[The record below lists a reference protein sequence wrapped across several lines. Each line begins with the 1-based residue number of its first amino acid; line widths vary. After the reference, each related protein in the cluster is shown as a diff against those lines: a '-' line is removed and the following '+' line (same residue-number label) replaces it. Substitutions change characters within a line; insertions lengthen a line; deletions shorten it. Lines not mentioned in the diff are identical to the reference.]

1 MPRPIQSVSTL
12 PPVPRQSSHGAPA
25 CRFDKLES
33 LRGIAA
39 CAVAIHHSPFAITS
53 EPGAFVA
60 SSYLFVDLFF
70 MLSGFVMTHAYRDR
84 ILRGLPFRRYAALR
98 LARLYPLH
106 VVTHFLF
113 LAVVFVQV
121 AVYSFGVGSTDPA
134 TSLHMSSFW
143 TNLMLLQALGIQDY
157 LYWNRPSWSISA
169 ELLAYVAFFVLTK
182 TLDRAGRLLPPLIA
196 GAAIYSAL
204 LAYDTRRLD
213 VTYDFGGLR
222 CLAGFY
228 LGSFLYRLHGRTTTR
243 HAKTRL
249 FQTAAE
255 FVALAVAVV
264 GVTCSQQG
272 SIFIVAALSAFA
284 AIILVFTS
292 SSTGLLGTALQSQ
305 ALHKI
310 GLWSYS
316 IYLLH
321 LICFDT
327 AGDVAEYG
335 VGLRLST
342 GVGWLAIP
350 LNAAVLGLVIILSK
364 YSYERLEIPCR
375 DQLVRQT
382 VSPAASPARD

>member
-12 PPVPRQSSHGAPA
+12 PPVSRQSSHGAPP

-113 LAVVFVQV
+113 LGVVLAQV

-134 TSLHMSSFW
+134 TSLHLSSFW

-169 ELLAYVAFFVLTK
+169 ELLAYVAFFVLTR

-204 LAYDTRRLD
+204 LVYDTRRLD

-222 CLAGFY
+222 CVAGFY

-255 FVALAVAVV
+255 FVAVAVAVV
-264 GVTCSQQG
+264 GVTFSQQG

-292 SSTGLLGTALQSQ
+292 SSTGLLGTALQSR
-305 ALHKI
+305 ALHNI

-350 LNAAVLGLVIILSK
+350 LNAAVLGLIIILSK

-382 VSPAASPARD
+382 VSPPASPARD